1 MRNLHLFLSS
11 IEHETRLFKEA
22 RATLDL
28 GIFNDVW
35 VLGLQAADRPD
46 DEIHESGLRIRRLRT
61 ASTRQ
66 ALSGRAGSRIRRILN
81 AGGSLMQYA
90 VSSIQEAR
98 RGKPSH
104 ITCHNPILLPI
115 AFLAARTCGA
125 KVVYAPHELE
135 AERTGLQGLY
145 RKFSAAAERHFAP
158 RCASVVVV
166 CAPIADWYRGSYG
179 LNEVHVVRAIP
190 EGRAVAARDLTARAH
205 IRSAHSVP
213 QDALLFIYQGL
224 LEPIRGID
232 TLIDAFLGLD
242 EPYHLMFMGYGSS
255 EPAIRDA
262 MLKSPRIHFQPS
274 VPVDEIVRYSAA
286 ADVGVFVLANP
297 ISRSYALSLP
307 NKFFE
312 YLFAGLPVVVSDNLE
327 LLSALVSE
335 HRLGWVVSPSNLA
348 TVVRSCTPAAIGG
361 FISSVDTFAAENS
374 WLNER
379 QLFRAVY
386 Q

>member
-28 GIFNDVW
+28 GIFDDVR
-35 VLGLQAADRPD
+35 VLGLQAFGRPD

-61 ASTRQ
+61 ASSRQ
-66 ALSGRAGSRIRRILN
+66 VSSHRTGSRIRRVVN
-81 AGGSLMQYA
+81 AGLSLVQYA
-90 VSSIQEAR
+90 AASIQEAW

-145 RKFSAAAERHFAP
+145 RKCSAAAERHFAP
-158 RCASVVVV
+158 LCASVVVV
-166 CAPIADWYRGSYG
+166 CKPIADWYRDRYG
-179 LNEVHVVRAIP
+179 LKVVHVVRAIP
-190 EGRAVAARDLTARAH
+190 EGRAVAARDMTAREQ
-205 IRSAHSVP
+205 IRSAHGVP
-213 QDALLFIYQGL
+213 EHALLFIYQGL
-224 LEPIRGID
+224 LESARGID
-232 TLIDAFLGLD
+232 SLIDAFLGLD

-255 EPAIRDA
+255 EHAIREA
-262 MLKSPRIHFQPS
+262 MLKSPRIHFQPA

-286 ADVGVFVLANP
+286 ADVGIFVLANP
-297 ISRSYALSLP
+297 VSRSYALCLP

-312 YLFAGLPVVVSDNLE
+312 YLCAGLPVVVSDNLE
-327 LLSALVSE
+327 LLSALVAE
-335 HRLGWVVSPSNLA
+335 HRLGWVVSPLNLA
-348 TVVRSCTPAAIGG
+348 AVVRSCTPEAIGG
-361 FISSVDTFAAENS
+361 FISDVDRFAAENS
-374 WLNER
+374 WQNEK
-379 QLFRAVY
+379 QVFRAIY
-386 Q
+386 K